1 MSPNELNK
9 KNDYDTLEKNYFS
22 KKKNDIAHSQ
32 LTKYRMMKLN

>member
-9 KNDYDTLEKNYFS
+9 KKIMIPWKKIIFF
-22 KKKNDIAHSQ
+22 KKNDIAHSQ